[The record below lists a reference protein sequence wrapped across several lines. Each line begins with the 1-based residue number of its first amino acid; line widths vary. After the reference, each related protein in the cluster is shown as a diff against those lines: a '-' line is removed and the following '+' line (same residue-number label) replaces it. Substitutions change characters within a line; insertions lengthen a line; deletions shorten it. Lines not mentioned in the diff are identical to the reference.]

1 MFVQF
6 SVENFLSFKDE
17 AMISMLASKRRSK
30 SKLLDENSTFDA
42 LPDIKL
48 LKTAVIYGANG
59 SGKSNLFKAIRFM
72 KNLTINSSK
81 ESQAEEEIE
90 ITPFLA
96 STKTPNKPSRF
107 EMIFI
112 SNETLFQYEF
122 SVSRKRIEHEKLTAK
137 FKSSEKEKVLFER
150 TQDKISVKAPFPE
163 GKGLEKRTRDNA

>member
-1 MFVQF
+1 
-6 SVENFLSFKDE
+6 
-17 AMISMLASKRRSK
+17 
-30 SKLLDENSTFDA
+30 
-42 LPDIKL
+42 
-48 LKTAVIYGANG
+48 
-59 SGKSNLFKAIRFM
+59 M

-137 FKSSEKEKVLFER
+137 FKSSEKKKFYSREP
-150 TQDKISVKAPFPE
+150 KI
-163 GKGLEKRTRDNA
+163 RYR